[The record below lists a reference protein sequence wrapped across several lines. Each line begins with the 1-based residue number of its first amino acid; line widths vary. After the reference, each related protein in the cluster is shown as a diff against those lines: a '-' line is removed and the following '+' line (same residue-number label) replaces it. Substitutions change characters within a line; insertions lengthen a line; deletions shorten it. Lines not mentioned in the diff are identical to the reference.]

1 MRLSTGRTTTRYDP
15 SETKVTGENTLTLAA
30 VGDVGPKR
38 ARAEEVFDLTR
49 SILQEADITF
59 GQLESNLSLRGT
71 RQLHMGLGSI
81 AHPRI
86 GNALAGAGFD
96 VMSFASNHSLD
107 YSEEALIDTLDVM
120 KKNKIEVI
128 GAGRNIVEARRPAI
142 FERKKTRVGFLAYCS
157 VVPKG
162 FAAGENKSGVA
173 PVRASTAYEQADW
186 QPGTP
191 PRIITKAFPDDLNAM
206 IKDIQNLRQA
216 VDVLVVAMHWGIH
229 FVPAVIAMYQ
239 CEVGHAAIDAGADII
254 IGTHAHILKG
264 IEVYKGKAIFFS
276 LCNFCMDLPIAGP
289 VAKAMA
295 AAMQRPAI
303 TDVEVDHNNYCRI
316 GHYAWQ
322 VDPEYPTYAFP
333 ADSRKSILVKC
344 RINAKKLRRVSFLPL
359 WISKNGQPTPLP
371 QSDPRSEEVLNY
383 MKWIC
388 KDQRLDTE
396 FIREGDEI
404 RVIAE

>member
-1 MRLSTGRTTTRYDP
+1 MSDENR
-15 SETKVTGENTLTLAA
+15 VTLVA

-38 ARAEEVFDLTR
+38 AHAEEVFDLTR
-49 SILQEADITF
+49 SILRGADITF

-71 RQLHMGLGSI
+71 PQLHMGLGSI
-81 AHPRI
+81 GHPEL
-86 GNALAGAGFD
+86 GNALADAGFD

-120 KKNKIEVI
+120 EKNKIRVI
-128 GAGRNIVEARRPAI
+128 GAGRDIGEARRPAI
-142 FERKKTRVGFLAYCS
+142 FERKQTRVGFLAYCS

-162 FAAGENKSGVA
+162 FDARENKSGVA

-191 PRIITKAFPDDLNAM
+191 PRIITKAFPDDLAAM
-206 IKDIQNLRQA
+206 VKDIESLRQE
-216 VDVLVVAMHWGIH
+216 VDVLVVSMHWGVH
-229 FVPAVIAMYQ
+229 FVPSVIAMYQ
-239 CEVGHAAIDAGADII
+239 YEVGHAAIDAGADII

-264 IEVYKGKAIFFS
+264 IEVYKGKVIFFS

-289 VAKAMA
+289 VASEMA

-303 TDVEVDHNNYCRI
+303 TDVPIDDQNYCRI
-316 GHYAWQ
+316 GHYAWE

-333 ADSRKSILVKC
+333 PDSKKSILVKC
-344 RINAKKLRRVSFLPL
+344 RIKDRTLSKVSFLPL
-359 WISKNGQPTPLP
+359 RISKSGCPTPLP
-371 QSDPRSEEVLNY
+371 QSDPCSEEVLNY
-383 MKWIC
+383 MKWLC
-388 KDQRLDTE
+388 RDQRLDTK

-404 RVIAE
+404 RVVTN

>member
-1 MRLSTGRTTTRYDP
+1 M
-15 SETKVTGENTLTLAA
+15 TGENTVTLVA

-38 ARAEEVFDLTR
+38 AQAEELFDLTR
-49 SILQEADITF
+49 SILRGADITF

-71 RQLHMGLGSI
+71 QQLHMGLGSI
-81 AHPRI
+81 AHPRV
-86 GNALAGAGFD
+86 GDALADAGFD

-120 KKNKIEVI
+120 KRSKIEVI
-128 GAGRNIVEARRPAI
+128 GAGRDIFEARRPVI

-162 FAAGENKSGVA
+162 FDARENKSGVA

-191 PRIITKAFPDDLNAM
+191 PRIMTRAFPDDLDAM
-206 IKDIQNLRQA
+206 VKDIQSLRQA
-216 VDVLVVAMHWGIH
+216 VDVLVVSMHWGVH
-229 FVPAVIAMYQ
+229 FVPSVIAMYQ
-239 CEVGHAAIDAGADII
+239 YEVGHAAIDAGADII

-264 IEVYKGKAIFFS
+264 IEVYKGKVIFFS

-295 AAMQRPAI
+295 AAMQRSVI
-303 TDVEVDHNNYCRI
+303 TDVEIDRQNYCRI
-316 GHYAWQ
+316 GHYAWE

-344 RINAKKLRRVSFLPL
+344 RISAKKLRSVSFLPL
-359 WISKNGQPTPLP
+359 WISRNGQPEPLP
-371 QSDPRSEEVLNY
+371 RSDPRSEEVLKY
-383 MKWIC
+383 MKWLC
-388 KDQRLDTE
+388 RDQRLDTE
-396 FIREGDEI
+396 FVREGDEI
-404 RVIAE
+404 RVVTD

>member
-1 MRLSTGRTTTRYDP
+1 M
-15 SETKVTGENTLTLAA
+15 TGENTFTLVA

-38 ARAEEVFDLTR
+38 AHAEELFDPTR
-49 SILQEADITF
+49 AILRGADITF

-71 RQLHMGLGSI
+71 QQLHMGLGSI
-81 AHPRI
+81 AHPRV
-86 GNALAGAGFD
+86 GDALADAGFD

-107 YSEEALIDTLDVM
+107 YSEEALLDTLDVM
-120 KKNKIEVI
+120 KKNKVAVI
-128 GAGRNIVEARRPAI
+128 GAGRDIVEARRPVI
-142 FERKKTRVGFLAYCS
+142 FERKKTSVGFLAYCS

-162 FAAGENKSGVA
+162 FDAREHKSGVA

-191 PRIITKAFPDDLNAM
+191 PRIVTKAFPDDLEAM
-206 IKDIQNLRQA
+206 VRDIQNLRQQ
-216 VDVLVVAMHWGIH
+216 VDILVVSMHWGVH

-239 CEVGHAAIDAGADII
+239 YEIGHAAIDAGADII

-264 IEVYKGKAIFFS
+264 IEVYRGKAIFFS

-295 AAMQRPAI
+295 AAMQRPVI
-303 TDVEVDHNNYCRI
+303 TDVKIDRRNYCRI
-316 GHYAWQ
+316 GHYAWE
-322 VDPEYPTYAFP
+322 VDPQYPTYAFP

-344 RINAKKLRRVSFLPL
+344 RIKDKKLSSVSFLPL
-359 WISKNGQPTPLP
+359 WISKNGQPTPLS

-383 MKWIC
+383 MKWLC
-388 KDQRLDTE
+388 KDQRLDTG
-396 FIREGDEI
+396 FVREGDEI
-404 RVIAE
+404 RVVTD

>member
-1 MRLSTGRTTTRYDP
+1 MTT
-15 SETKVTGENTLTLAA
+15 ENTVILVA

-38 ARAEEVFDLTR
+38 AHAEEVFDLTR
-49 SILQEADITF
+49 AILRGADITF

-71 RQLHMGLGSI
+71 QQLHMGLGSI
-81 AHPRI
+81 AHPRV
-86 GNALAGAGFD
+86 GEALAGAGFD

-107 YSEEALIDTLDVM
+107 YSEEALLDTLDVM
-120 KKNKIEVI
+120 QRNKIEVI
-128 GAGRNIVEARRPAI
+128 GAGRDIFEARRPAI
-142 FERKKTRVGFLAYCS
+142 FERKNTRVGFLAYCS

-162 FAAGENKSGVA
+162 FDAGNNKSGVA

-191 PRIITKAFPDDLNAM
+191 PRIVTKAFPDDLEAM
-206 IKDIQNLRQA
+206 VGDIRSLRQQ
-216 VDVLVVAMHWGIH
+216 VDVLVVSMHWGVH
-229 FVPAVIAMYQ
+229 FVPSIIAGYQ
-239 CEVGHAAIDAGADII
+239 YEVGHAAIDAGADII

-264 IEVYKGKAIFFS
+264 IEVYRGKVIFFS

-289 VAKAMA
+289 VATAMA

-303 TDVEVDHNNYCRI
+303 TDVKIDRQNYCQI
-316 GHYAWQ
+316 GHYAWE

-344 RINAKKLRRVSFLPL
+344 QIRDNKLSNVSFLPL
-359 WISKNGQPTPLP
+359 WISKNGRPTPLP

-383 MKWIC
+383 MKWLC
-388 KDQRLDTE
+388 KDQRLNTG
-396 FIREGDEI
+396 FVREGDEI
-404 RVIAE
+404 RVVTD

>member
-1 MRLSTGRTTTRYDP
+1 M
-15 SETKVTGENTLTLAA
+15 TGENTVTLVA

-38 ARAEEVFDLTR
+38 AAAEELFDLTR
-49 SILQEADITF
+49 SILRGADITF

-71 RQLHMGLGSI
+71 QQLHMGLGSI
-81 AHPRI
+81 AHPRV
-86 GNALAGAGFD
+86 GDALADAGFD

-120 KKNKIEVI
+120 KRNKIEVI
-128 GAGRNIVEARRPAI
+128 GAGRDISEARRPVI

-162 FAAGENKSGVA
+162 FDARESKSGVA

-191 PRIITKAFPDDLNAM
+191 PRIMTRAFPDDLDAM
-206 IKDIQNLRQA
+206 VKDIQSLRQA
-216 VDVLVVAMHWGIH
+216 VDVLVVSMHWGVH
-229 FVPAVIAMYQ
+229 FVPSVIAMYQ
-239 CEVGHAAIDAGADII
+239 YEVGHAAIDAGADII

-264 IEVYKGKAIFFS
+264 IEVYKGKVIFFS

-295 AAMQRPAI
+295 AAMQRSVI
-303 TDVEVDHNNYCRI
+303 TDVEIDRQNYCRI
-316 GHYAWQ
+316 GHYAWE

-333 ADSRKSILVKC
+333 GDSRKSILVKC
-344 RINAKKLRRVSFLPL
+344 RINDKKLRSVSFLPL
-359 WISKNGQPTPLP
+359 WISKNGQPEPLP

-383 MKWIC
+383 MQWLC
-388 KDQRLDTE
+388 RDQRLDTG

-404 RVIAE
+404 RVVTD